1 MTVIRRIHPAS
12 AFKIGLI
19 VYGILGL
26 VLGAFCTLAS
36 IAGTMFARQAHV
48 ALFGAAGVYVGYFAV
63 ILCPVIYG
71 VIGGV
76 TAAIAAWMYNLASG
90 WMGGLE
96 VEIT

>member
-12 AFKIGLI
+12 AFKVGLV

-26 VLGAFCTLAS
+26 ILGAFCTLAS
-36 IAGTMFARQAHV
+36 VAGMVFARQAHV
-48 ALFGAAGVYVGYFAV
+48 ALFGAAGAYVGYFAL

-76 TAAIAAWMYNLASG
+76 TTAIGALMYNLASS
-90 WMGGLE
+90 WIGGLE